1 MRQKRKRSSVT
12 CLTSEPLNQGKV
24 VHTEMSRA
32 VFSISVSE
40 LFIRTCTCVNIY
52 SVYSIFFGERLCRYL
67 VFTLSKAQL

>member
-1 MRQKRKRSSVT
+1 MRQKRKSSVT
-12 CLTSEPLNQGKV
+12 CLTSEPLNQVKV

-32 VFSISVSE
+32 VFSMSVSE
-40 LFIRTCTCVNIY
+40 LFIGICTCVNIY